1 MLDLQF
7 IGREG
12 LIIDYTDIVS
22 MIGFNIAKYIRSKN
36 TCKKLDRMSIEDILL
51 SYINRSTED
60 ISEWLR
66 TFDIEIDLDEL
77 HESISAHEPNLM
89 YAYKLFDSSYK
100 NGIKNLGVYLPYES
114 NTVNQL
120 LKAFTVPIKVYTGNI
135 VDVLN
140 NNPNVTFTSAS
151 PKLINGCLN
160 VKAPF
165 MLVICDDF
173 LYTSSVISDK
183 IDDRLRKD
191 NKIVAYTSIL
201 SAGLT

>member
-66 TFDIEIDLDEL
+66 TFDIEIDLDEFSSEQS
-77 HESISAHEPNLM
+77 HDESDENVQ
-89 YAYKLFDSSYK
+89 DSL
-100 NGIKNLGVYLPYES
+100 IVQTPFETLGS
-114 NTVNQL
+114 
-120 LKAFTVPIKVYTGNI
+120 
-135 VDVLN
+135 
-140 NNPNVTFTSAS
+140 
-151 PKLINGCLN
+151 
-160 VKAPF
+160 
-165 MLVICDDF
+165 
-173 LYTSSVISDK
+173 
-183 IDDRLRKD
+183 
-191 NKIVAYTSIL
+191 
-201 SAGLT
+201 